1 MKIQELR
8 ALPSNYGGLR
18 GVTRYIVIH
27 YTGNANDTARA
38 NANYFANNR
47 VGASAHY
54 FVDDNEIYSSVPE
67 GYIAWHCETRGMS
80 FKCACRNNNS
90 IGIELCTCGNY
101 QISDK
106 TAERAA
112 ELVKSLMEK
121 YDVPVDRVIRHYD
134 VCGKRCPAP
143 WVDDVNK
150 WLAFKEMLQDMTET
164 KVQQICNDMIY
175 KYLKELKDELIIFIN
190 NKLER
195 DREPV
200 YNTLADVPEW
210 ARDTI
215 GDWIEKGY
223 IKGDGK
229 SLNLGYNITRL
240 IVMLE
245 RRLQQ

>member
-1 MKIQELR
+1 MKIYEKPCNR
-8 ALPSNYGGLR
+8 SNYGALR
-18 GVTRYIVIH
+18 QRTYYIVIH
-27 YTGNANDTARA
+27 YTGNAKDTARA

-54 FVDDNEIYSSVPE
+54 FVDENEIYSSVPE

-112 ELVKSLMEK
+112 ELVKSLMDK

-164 KVQQICNDMIY
+164 KVKDMISRNN
-175 KYLKELKDELIIFIN
+175 DELIKMIDNKIDKAKEVKYD
-190 NKLER
+190 KLE
-195 DREPV
+195 DIPAWASDVITELV
-200 YNTLADVPEW
+200 EDGTL
-210 ARDTI
+210 
-215 GDWIEKGY
+215 
-223 IKGDGK
+223 KGDGSNLDLSK
-229 SLNLGYNITRL
+229 DMLRLLVILKRRSLI
-240 IVMLE
+240 
-245 RRLQQ
+245 

>member
-1 MKIQELR
+1 METKQCNK
-8 ALPSNYGGLR
+8 ANYGGLR

-27 YTGNANDTARA
+27 YTGNAKDTARA

-101 QISDK
+101 QISNK

-121 YDVPVDRVIRHYD
+121 YDVPVDRVITHYM

-164 KVQQICNDMIY
+164 KVAQMIARNN
-175 KYLKELKDELIIFIN
+175 DELIKMIDSKIDKAKEIKY
-190 NKLER
+190 NKLE
-195 DREPV
+195 DIP
-200 YNTLADVPEW
+200 AW
-210 ARDTI
+210 ASDTI
-215 GDWIEKGY
+215 TELVEDGTL
-223 IKGDGK
+223 KGDG
-229 SLNLGYNITRL
+229 SNLGLSNDVLRVLVI
-240 IVMLE
+240 MH
-245 RRLQQ
+245 RRGLL